1 MANIL
6 IIGCGDI
13 GTRCARLLLPKHR
26 IFALARSAATA
37 YRLRAEG
44 IVPIPG
50 DLDQMASL
58 QRLAGIADGVLHFAP
73 PSPAGSHDLRTRKL
87 LSVLGKQAILP
98 RRLVYISTSGVYG
111 DCGGAVID
119 ETRTPHPQ
127 SARGVRRLD
136 AETQVRNWGRRLGIA
151 TPIVRVPGIYAL
163 DRLPLDRL
171 RQGTPVLCA
180 EDDVFTNHIHA
191 DDLAMIAVHAL
202 RFGQAGRA
210 YHASDDSALK
220 MGDYFDRVASA
231 FGLPYPPRISRAEAE
246 TSLPA
251 SRLSFMQE
259 SRRMSNTRIKHE
271 LRVRLHYPDVDTT
284 LNAKHPAD

>member
-26 IFALARSAATA
+26 IFALARNAAA
-37 YRLRAEG
+37 ANRLHAEG
-44 IVPIPG
+44 IMPIPG
-50 DLDQMASL
+50 DLDQAASL
-58 QRLAGIADGVLHFAP
+58 QRLAGVADWVLHFAP
-73 PSPAGSHDLRTRKL
+73 PSPAGRHDLRTRNL
-87 LSVLGKQAILP
+87 LSVLGKRAILP

-119 ETRTPHPQ
+119 ETRTPHPDT
-127 SARGVRRLD
+127 ARGVRRLD
-136 AETQVRNWGRRLGIA
+136 AETQVRRWGCRHGIA
-151 TPIVRVPGIYAL
+151 TPIVRAPGIYAL
-163 DRLPLDRL
+163 DRLPLERL
-171 RQGTPVLCA
+171 RQGTPVLHA

-191 DDLAMIAVHAL
+191 DDLALIAVHAL
-202 RFGQAGRA
+202 RHGRAGRV
-210 YHASDDSALK
+210 YHASDDSVLK

-231 FGLPYPPRISRAEAE
+231 FGLPYPPRISRSVAE

-259 SRRMSNTRIKHE
+259 SRRMTNVRIKHE
-271 LRVRLHYPDVDTT
+271 LRVCLNFPDVDTT